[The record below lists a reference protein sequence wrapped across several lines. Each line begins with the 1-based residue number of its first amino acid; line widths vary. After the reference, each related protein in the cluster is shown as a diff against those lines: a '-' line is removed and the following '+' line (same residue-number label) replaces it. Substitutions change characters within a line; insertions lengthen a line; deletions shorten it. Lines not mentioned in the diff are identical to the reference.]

1 MLLKVIIC
9 HDYKQAS
16 LISDIR
22 LPQLWDVCL
31 TLIIIEYILIW
42 MLLAA
47 KPDRKT
53 YRLILNRITES
64 LQLTVHVKQIIKYL
78 QTHNPRP

>member
-31 TLIIIEYILIW
+31 TLIIEYIYPDMNVDSSKTWQKGLQ
-42 MLLAA
+42 MDTTPNYRVFAA
-47 KPDRKT
+47 NSTCKSN
-53 YRLILNRITES
+53 Y
-64 LQLTVHVKQIIKYL
+64 
-78 QTHNPRP
+78 